1 VHLRAAISRKKKTLK
16 LVFPSK
22 QLSLR
27 NSYHGYCKVKL
38 YFKVMQTTLQAA
50 WN

>member
-38 YFKVMQTTLQAA
+38 YFCKQLGISESI
-50 WN
+50 